1 MRIATVDIGTN
12 SIHMIVVQI
21 RPDLS
26 FEVIDRE
33 KEMVRLGA
41 GGLDG
46 RALTPEAMHAAL
58 QVLSKFRRLAESHR
72 IEHVIAVATSAV
84 REAENGGEFL
94 QTVIAQ
100 TGIRPR
106 VISGTEEARLIHLA
120 AVYGVGAQ
128 ADSTVVIDIGGGSVE
143 VSRGSGSAVE
153 LGRSFK
159 LGVIRLTERFVKSDP
174 LERRD
179 ERRLVRHIDA
189 EAGKFLDQVARGG
202 FDRVV
207 GTSGTIMSIGAVVA
221 AADGLP
227 LGTPLRNRRISA
239 KQIRR
244 ARKELIALDLDDR
257 IRVPGL
263 EPRRADLA
271 VAGVVLLDEL
281 LRRLGADDITLCDL
295 SLREGVVLDYIA
307 RNRKEIVQAERY
319 PDVRRR
325 SVYELAERC
334 HYWPEHSH
342 QVAKLATALFDETRA
357 IHGLTDR
364 EREWLEYGAILHD
377 IGVHISYEQ
386 HHKHSYYLIKNGDL
400 RGFEPEEI
408 ETIALIA
415 RYHRQATPKRN
426 HDSFSDMRRKRRTA
440 VRTLASILRLA
451 ESLDRSHAQTI
462 TGLALRDRGDDD
474 LLQLRT
480 SGDAELEIWA
490 ATRQAAPFERM
501 TGKPL
506 RLEVSRASS
515 DFTTLGAGGGPFD
528 GTHGHAEQLDA
539 ASRLS
544 GKALRR
550 RGHRRIGQDD
560 AARPPGEVAD
570 RRRSPR
576 VRHGMEL
583 VRARQ
588 GGHQGGKEEKRADAH
603 DVQPAARHRLR

>member
-1 MRIATVDIGTN
+1 MRIAAIDIGTN

-72 IEHVIAVATSAV
+72 VDQVIAVATSAT

-94 QTVIAQ
+94 QAITRQ

-120 AVYGVGAQ
+120 AVYGVGAT
-128 ADSTVVIDIGGGSVE
+128 ADAAVVIDIGGGSVE
-143 VSRGSGSAVE
+143 VTRGAGPVIE
-153 LGRSFK
+153 VGRSFK

-179 ERRLVRHIDA
+179 ERKLVRHI
-189 EAGKFLDQVARGG
+189 EEEVGKYLNQIVRAG
-202 FDRVV
+202 FDRVI
-207 GTSGTIMSIGAVVA
+207 GTSGTILSLGAVA
-221 AADGLP
+221 SAADGRP
-227 LGTPLRNRRISA
+227 IGAPLRNRRIPA

-244 ARKELIALDLDDR
+244 TRKQLLALDLEER
-257 IRVPGL
+257 MRVPGL

-271 VAGVVLLDEL
+271 VAGAVLLDEL
-281 LRRLGADDITLCDL
+281 LRRLDAAEITLCDL
-295 SLREGVVLDYIA
+295 SLREGLVLDYIA
-307 RNRKEIVQAERY
+307 RHRKEIAQADRY

-334 HYWPEHSH
+334 NYFPDHSQH
-342 QVAKLATALFDETRA
+342 VARLAVALFDQTRA

-364 EREWLEYGAILHD
+364 EREWLEYAAILHD
-377 IGVHISYEQ
+377 VGVHISYEQ

-400 RGFEPEEI
+400 RGFEPDEI
-408 ETIALIA
+408 ETIALVA
-415 RYHRQATPKRN
+415 KYHRQTTPKRS
-426 HDSFSDMRRKRRTA
+426 HDGFGDMRRRSRRA
-440 VRTLASILRLA
+440 IRTLAAILRLA
-451 ESLDRSHAQTI
+451 ESLDRSHAQNI
-462 TGLALRDRGDDD
+462 TGLELHDRGDDD

-480 SGDAELEIWA
+480 PGDAELELWSA
-490 ATRQAAPFERM
+490 SRHAAPFERM

-506 RLEVSRASS
+506 RMEVGRPAAV
-515 DFTTLGAGGGPFD
+515 DD
-528 GTHGHAEQLDA
+528 GTHSYAEQPDA
-539 ASRLS
+539 ITRVP
-544 GKALRR
+544 GQTVRR
-550 RGHRRIGQDD
+550 RG
-560 AARPPGEVAD
+560 D
-570 RRRSPR
+570 RRLGQNDATGPAGEMAERGRASR
-576 VRHGMEL
+576 FRHRMEL
-583 VRARQ
+583 VRPRQ
-588 GGHQGGKEEKRADAH
+588 GGHQNRKEEKRADPD
-603 DVQPAARHRLR
+603 DVQPAARHGFR

>member
-72 IEHVIAVATSAV
+72 VDQIVAVATSAT

-94 QTVIAQ
+94 QAVKAQ

-106 VISGTEEARLIHLA
+106 VISGIEEARLIHLA
-120 AVYGVGAQ
+120 AVYGVGTQ
-128 ADSTVVIDIGGGSVE
+128 ADTAVVIDIGGGSVE
-143 VSRGSGSAVE
+143 VTRGTGSAVE
-153 LGRSFK
+153 LARSFK

-179 ERRLVRHIDA
+179 ERKLVRHIDD
-189 EAGKFLDQVARGG
+189 EIGKYLDQVARAG

-207 GTSGTIMSIGAVVA
+207 GTSGTILSLGAVVA

-227 LGTPLRNRRISA
+227 VGTPLRNRRAPA

-244 ARKELIALDLDDR
+244 VRKDLVSLDLDDR
-257 IRVPGL
+257 LRVPGL

-281 LRRLGADDITLCDL
+281 LRRLGADEITLCDL

-307 RNRKEIVQAERY
+307 RHRKEIAQADRF

-334 HYWPEHSH
+334 HYWPEHSQ
-342 QVAKLATALFDETRA
+342 QVARLATQLFDQTRA

-364 EREWLEYGAILHD
+364 EREWLEYAAILHD
-377 IGVHISYEQ
+377 AGALISYEL

-400 RGFEPEEI
+400 RGFDPQEVEI
-408 ETIALIA
+408 IALIA
-415 RYHRQATPKRN
+415 RYHRQTAPKRA
-426 HDSFSDMRRKRRTA
+426 HESFGELRRRHRRI
-440 VRTLASILRLA
+440 VRTLAAILRLS
-451 ESLDRSHAQTI
+451 ESLDRSHAQTV
-462 TGLALRDRGDDD
+462 TNLSLHDRGDDD

-480 SGDAELEIWA
+480 SGDAELEVWA

-501 TGKPL
+501 TGKTL
-506 RLEVSRASS
+506 RFEVSQASPDLVS
-515 DFTTLGAGGGPFD
+515 RTGDRPLD
-528 GTHGHAEQLDA
+528 SYAEQPHA
-539 ASRLS
+539 KPRVS
-544 GKALRR
+544 GEAVRR
-550 RGHRRIGQDD
+550 RGDRRLREDH
-560 AARPPGEVAD
+560 AARAVGEVAD
-570 RRRSPR
+570 RGRAPR

-583 VRARQ
+583 VGAGQ
-588 GGHQGGKEEKRADAH
+588 GRDQDGEEEERADTD